1 MKNKKIILALVALV
15 VLAAIV
21 LGVYFATRPQTA
33 QGAKTIT
40 VTVVHADGSVK
51 DFTYHTDEEYLGA
64 VLVAEGLVEGD
75 DSEYGLMI
83 HTVDGEKASWE
94 ENGAYWAL
102 YVGEEYAMTG
112 VDATPVSD
120 GDTFKLAYTI
130 G

>member
-112 VDATPVSD
+112 VDSTPVSD

>member
-64 VLVAEGLVEGD
+64 VLVAEGLRV
-75 DSEYGLMI
+75 
-83 HTVDGEKASWE
+83 TVAP
-94 ENGAYWAL
+94 AL
-102 YVGEEYAMTG
+102 EAG
-112 VDATPVSD
+112 S
-120 GDTFKLAYTI
+120 
-130 G
+130 

>member
-1 MKNKKIILALVALV
+1 MNNKKIILALVALV

-112 VDATPVSD
+112 VDSTPVSD

>member
-40 VTVVHADGSVK
+40 VTVVHADGSTK

-112 VDATPVSD
+112 VDSTPVSD